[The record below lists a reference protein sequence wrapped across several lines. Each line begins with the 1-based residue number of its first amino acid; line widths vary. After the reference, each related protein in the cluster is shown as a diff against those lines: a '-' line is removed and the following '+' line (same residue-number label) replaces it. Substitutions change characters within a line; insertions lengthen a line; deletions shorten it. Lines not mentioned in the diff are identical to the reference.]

1 MRFVLLIVLSALSL
15 AVCAE
20 PTVSVV
26 RVLKSE
32 RKLQLWAGPQL
43 LHEFPVALGSS
54 PLGHKQQE
62 GDGKTPEGRY
72 VLDYRKADSA
82 FYKAL
87 HVSYPNA
94 QDLAAARARGVNL
107 LGGVVQ
113 VVHLGR
119 PARGVNPGGLIMIHG
134 QKNGLGWL
142 AFLSQRF
149 DWTQGCIA
157 LRNEHMDILWR
168 LTPLGT
174 PVDIRP

>member
-1 MRFVLLIVLSALSL
+1 MTWAGRILTIGLVLAL
-15 AVCAE
+15 AACAPSKFKRYSGPE
-20 PTVSVV
+20 VTQVV
-26 RVLKSE
+26 VNKGARQMLLLHGNTVLKAY
-32 RKLQLWAGPQL
+32 RIG
-43 LHEFPVALGSS
+43 LGNE
-54 PLGHKQQE
+54 PIGHKQFE

-94 QDLAAARARGVNL
+94 QDLAAAR
-107 LGGVVQ
+107 
-113 VVHLGR
+113 
-119 PARGVNPGGLIMIHG
+119 ARGVNPGGLIMIHG

>member
-20 PTVSVV
+20 PTVSGV

-94 QDLAAARARGVNL
+94 QDLAAARARGVN
-107 LGGVVQ
+107 
-113 VVHLGR
+113 
-119 PARGVNPGGLIMIHG
+119 PGGLIMIHG

>member
-94 QDLAAARARGVNL
+94 QDLAAARARGVN
-107 LGGVVQ
+107 
-113 VVHLGR
+113 
-119 PARGVNPGGLIMIHG
+119 PGGLIMIHG

-157 LRNEHMDILWR
+157 LRNEQMDILWR